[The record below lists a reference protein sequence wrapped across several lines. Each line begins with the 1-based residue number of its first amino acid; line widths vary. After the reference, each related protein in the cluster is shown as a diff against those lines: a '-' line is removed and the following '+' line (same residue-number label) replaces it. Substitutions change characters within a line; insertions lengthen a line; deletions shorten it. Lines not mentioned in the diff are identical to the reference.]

1 MTDKLQQIIKEEIEK
16 LPKEA
21 QDAINSFEWENI
33 AEEIGKKYLLGESEI
48 NELQVEILLVLVGL
62 TDSQFYVTTIENE
75 IGLTKDEAT
84 KISNEVFEKIFVPI
98 SNAIEENIKKNLP
111 NKNPNWKQ
119 SLDFILSGGD
129 YSAFIT
135 PPNSP
140 LEEYSDLRSEGG
152 GRISPSPLQ
161 GEGSG
166 VRSIHPGASATPQE
180 GNIKPTVLKDN
191 LVI

>member
-98 SNAIEENIKKNLP
+98 SNAIEENIKKNLQ

-129 YSAFIT
+129 YSAFMDQ
-135 PPNSP
+135 NSP
-140 LEEYSDLRSEGG
+140 LKEYSDLRSEG
-152 GRISPSPLQ
+152 
-161 GEGSG
+161 SG
-166 VRSIHPGASATPQE
+166 KILPPRLSATPQE
-180 GNIKPTVLKDN
+180 GNIKPTVLRDN